1 MRSTYL
7 GIASVLAVALL
18 ITGSMAGI
26 ASAAKSD
33 PMDNIRIE
41 QGTTSEFG
49 GGSYVAVN
57 MTNGMNV
64 AWFGVVYGSEGN
76 PGPITLGGL
85 NLRYL
90 GGAQVANKDGTVLVD
105 AVPIPILTAFAQ
117 QMFGIVEFNDTG
129 YTVGVGNASQTWGAN
144 NGLFDFSTNKQIFA
158 DNDPTAKYEPIYKYV
173 ELKQAWKLSPVDIV
187 NDYANQS
194 KHITFSLYVENVTYT
209 KIYDPNF
216 LFGPQWRN
224 GTLEDGTVAKIAFTF
239 HLTATAKTVTAEV
252 PFYSVKIDNNKVV
265 SSEQIAS
272 RNYTGTSTQTDFKYD
287 HIVQGWDFASDAPTE
302 RLMLENG
309 IFYAVYIPKVVEQ
322 WYNAQF
328 VNDNVAGGAG
338 VMSYKDANGTQLA
351 SDPSQVPS
359 KATMITP
366 DGINFKDNWEKTGT
380 LTWVSN
386 VTVDGQEKLMVYQI
400 HAGDA
405 TTARVT
411 ENKSDGFAKLW
422 LILGGYIYPAG
433 QNIMHD
439 PVLSLSSVQLEIGH
453 GAAIVL
459 VAIIG
464 AIVIC
469 GVCVV
474 GVLLLRWSSR
484 KRNQNNGGMVPPPFR

>member
-1 MRSTYL
+1 MRSTYI
-7 GIASVLAVALL
+7 GIASVLAIALL

-26 ASAAKSD
+26 VSAATPD
-33 PMDNIRIE
+33 PMDKIRIE

-57 MTNGMNV
+57 MTDGANA
-64 AWFGVVYGSEGN
+64 AWFGVVYGSEGS

-90 GGAQVANKDGTVLVD
+90 GGAQVANKEGTVLVD

-129 YTVGVGNASQTWGAN
+129 YKVGVGNASQTWGAN

-173 ELKQAWKLSPVDIV
+173 ELKQAWKLSPVEIV
-187 NDYANQS
+187 NDRSNQT
-194 KHITFSLYVENVTYT
+194 KHITFSLYAENVTYT
-209 KIYDPNF
+209 KVYDPNF

-224 GTLEDGTVAKIAFTF
+224 GTVEDGVVAKIAFTF
-239 HLTATAKTVTAEV
+239 HITASAKTVTAEV

-272 RNYTGTSTQTDFKYD
+272 RNYTGTATQTDFKYD
-287 HIVQGWDFASDAPTE
+287 HIVDGWDFVSSAPTE

-328 VNDNVAGGAG
+328 VKNNVEGGAG
-338 VMSYKDANGTQLA
+338 TMEYNDANGIQQA
-351 SDPSQVPS
+351 SDPSQVPT

-366 DGINFKDNWEKTGT
+366 DGINFKDNWEKTGS
-380 LTWVSN
+380 LSWVSN

-400 HAGDA
+400 HAGDSTVA
-405 TTARVT
+405 PVKKNDA
-411 ENKSDGFAKLW
+411 NGFAKIW
-422 LILGGYIYPAG
+422 VVLGGYIYPAG
-433 QNIMHD
+433 QSIMHD
-439 PVLSLSSVQLEIGH
+439 PVLSLSSIQMDIGH
-453 GAAIVL
+453 GAAIVVLL
-459 VAIIG
+459 VVA

-469 GVCVV
+469 GVCVFGIV
-474 GVLLLRWSSR
+474 LLRWSSR
-484 KRNQNNGGMVPPPFR
+484 KRNQNKGGQVPPPYR

>member
-1 MRSTYL
+1 MRSTYI

-26 ASAAKSD
+26 ASAATSD
-33 PMDNIRIE
+33 PMDKIRIE

-57 MTNGMNV
+57 MTDGGNV

-90 GGAQVANKDGTVLVD
+90 GGAQVANKEGTVLVD

-144 NGLFDFSTNKQIFA
+144 NGLFDFSTNKRIFA
-158 DNDPTAKYEPIYKYV
+158 NNDPTAKYEPIYKYV
-173 ELKQAWKLSPVDIV
+173 ELKQAWKLSPVEIMNDKV
-187 NDYANQS
+187 NQT

-209 KIYDPNF
+209 KVYDPNF

-224 GTLEDGTVAKIAFTF
+224 GTVEDGTVAKIAFMF
-239 HLTATAKTVTAEV
+239 HITASAKTVTAEV
-252 PFYSVKIDNNKVV
+252 PFYSVKIDNNKVI
-265 SSEQIAS
+265 SSEQIQS
-272 RNYTGTSTQTDFKYD
+272 RNYTGTATQTDFKYD
-287 HIVQGWDFASDAPTE
+287 HIVDGWDFVSSAPTE

-328 VNDNVAGGAG
+328 IKNNVEGAAG
-338 VMSYKDANGTQLA
+338 VMEYKDANGMQLA
-351 SDPSQVPS
+351 NDPSQVPT
-359 KATMITP
+359 KATLITK
-366 DGINFKDNWEKTGT
+366 DGINFKDNWEKTGA

-400 HAGDA
+400 HAGDDA
-405 TTARVT
+405 IAPVQ
-411 ENKSDGFAKLW
+411 EKKADGFAKLW
-422 LILGGYIYPAG
+422 VVLGGYIYPAG
-433 QNIMHD
+433 ANIMHD
-439 PVLSLSSVQLEIGH
+439 PVLSLGSVQLDIGH
-453 GAAIVL
+453 GAAIVF
-459 VAIIG
+459 VAIMA

-469 GVCVV
+469 GACVT
-474 GVLLLRWSSR
+474 GVVLLRWSSR
-484 KRNQNNGGMVPPPFR
+484 KRNQKNGGQVPPPFR